1 MSHLAKEGV
10 VSMTGQGSSPNEKA
24 GVGKRFAQ
32 VGITFGF
39 EAGILF
45 VASGRPGWLWAW
57 VFLLLYLAGMVVT
70 GTVLLRHSPETI
82 ARRASGEGAEGWD
95 KVVGGL
101 WSLVYFAGLPF
112 IAGMDVR
119 YAWTGQLPLA
129 AHLAGLVIFVLSFS
143 LFIWAM
149 ASNAHFST
157 VARVQRDGSQ
167 KVCTTGPYRYVR
179 HPGYSGMVI
188 QTLAMPL
195 MLGSLWA
202 LLPGAIASLLMIVRT
217 VLEDRML
224 IQKLDGYAE
233 YARRVRY
240 RLAPGIW

>member
-10 VSMTGQGSSPNEKA
+10 ISMTGQGPSPNERA
-24 GVGKRFAQ
+24 GIGKRFTQA
-32 VGITFGF
+32 GITLGF

-45 VASGRPGWLWAW
+45 AASGRLDWLWAW
-57 VFLLLYLAGMVVT
+57 VFLALYLAGMAVI
-70 GTVLLRHSPETI
+70 GSLLLRHSPETI
-82 ARRASGEGAEGWD
+82 ARRASGEGAEGWE

-112 IAGMDVR
+112 VAGIDVR

-129 AHLAGLVIFVLSFS
+129 AHLAGVVFFVIGFGF
-143 LFIWAM
+143 FIWAM
-149 ASNAHFST
+149 VSNAHFST
-157 VARVQRDGSQ
+157 VARVQRDGNH

-179 HPGYSGMVI
+179 HPGYSGMIV
-188 QTLAMPL
+188 QTIAMPL
-195 MLGSLWA
+195 LLGSLWA
-202 LLPGAIASLLMIVRT
+202 LIPGATASLLMIVRT

-224 IQKLDGYAE
+224 IQKLNGYAK